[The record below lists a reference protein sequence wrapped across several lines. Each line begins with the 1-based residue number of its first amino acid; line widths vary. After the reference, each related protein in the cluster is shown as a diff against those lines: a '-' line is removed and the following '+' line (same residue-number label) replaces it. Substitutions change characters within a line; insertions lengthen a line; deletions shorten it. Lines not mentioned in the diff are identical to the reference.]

1 MASLQSAHDATIL
14 LAVFPGKKKCAR
26 APENALEPKE
36 LLWIPNAKSQWKHME
51 TMQPKQC
58 NIEQSLGGI
67 RDRSSNLHHFC
78 IQQH

>member
-1 MASLQSAHDATIL
+1 MMRRFFL
-14 LAVFPGKKKCAR
+14 LFFLAKKG
-26 APENALEPKE
+26 APEHQNALEPKE

-67 RDRSSNLHHFC
+67 RDRSRQSAPFVHPVALKK
-78 IQQH
+78 

>member
-14 LAVFPGKKKCAR
+14 LAVFPGKKS
-26 APENALEPKE
+26 APEHQNALEPKE
-36 LLWIPNAKSQWKHME
+36 LLWIPNAKSQWKHTE

-67 RDRSSNLHHFC
+67 RDRSSNLHYFC